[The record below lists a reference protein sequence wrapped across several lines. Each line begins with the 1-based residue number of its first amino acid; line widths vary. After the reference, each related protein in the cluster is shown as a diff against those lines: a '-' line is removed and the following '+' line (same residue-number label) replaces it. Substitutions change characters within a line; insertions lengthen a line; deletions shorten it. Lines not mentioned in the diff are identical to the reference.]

1 MKARLAPVLAAAL
14 ALAGCRPRE
23 ITSLQRMEAASI
35 ASEAEFAV
43 NLSEWKRAEGLYAQ
57 AAGLC
62 PDTGDLWINLGIV
75 RMRLDDHPGARSAY
89 KSALSAFEADCSRDP
104 ANSRAVLRRAYV
116 LVILGRADE
125 ARSTV
130 DRARARFPD
139 DRRLR
144 GFVGSEGVDGLV
156 ADPAVKSISP

>member
-1 MKARLAPVLAAAL
+1 
-14 ALAGCRPRE
+14 
-23 ITSLQRMEAASI
+23 
-35 ASEAEFAV
+35 
-43 NLSEWKRAEGLYAQ
+43 
-57 AAGLC
+57 
-62 PDTGDLWINLGIV
+62 
-75 RMRLDDHPGARSAY
+75 
-89 KSALSAFEADCSRDP
+89 
-104 ANSRAVLRRAYV
+104 VLRRAYV